1 MTRPIVQFND
11 DDMFILGNIAA
22 LAIRSGAGE
31 AGLPLLRCVQKERP
45 GNAAAFIMES
55 LYLHSIGKTVS
66 AIEFLE
72 NSNAFS
78 AEKNSDEALAFHLML
93 LHEDKQFNRV
103 IHLGEAYLSEGLLE
117 SEVAINTVN
126 ILIENCHSVLSGQ
139 ENGPDAQYAAGEQ
152 S

>member
-1 MTRPIVQFND
+1 MIRPQVEYND
-11 DDMFILGNIAA
+11 DDMFVLGNIAA
-22 LAIRSGAGE
+22 FAIRSGLGE
-31 AGLPLLRCVQKERP
+31 PALPLLRCVQGERP
-45 GNAAAFIMES
+45 KNAAAFIMES

-78 AEKNSDEALAFHLML
+78 SEKNSDEALAFHLML
-93 LHEDKQFNRV
+93 LHEDRQFKRV
-103 IHLGEAYLSEGLLE
+103 ANLGAAYLSEGLLE

-126 ILIENCHSVLSGQ
+126 TLLESCQNNQSEH
-139 ENGPDAQYAAGEQ
+139 ENGSGETATAGEK